1 MSRLAIPLAVL
12 GVNGGAGF
20 SAWGPNVL
28 AIDLVV
34 TIVLTLAQVVASGFL
49 VFLNL
54 FLGFAFD
61 ACSDP
66 NLTCHY
72 SLGTAA
78 LFVVPVVAVVVL
90 VATILLVVRNRR
102 KSRLGWWIPL
112 AGMAAAYLSLGIALA
127 LMNIATGQIL
137 L

>member
-1 MSRLAIPLAVL
+1 
-12 GVNGGAGF
+12 
-20 SAWGPNVL
+20 VL

-34 TIVLTLAQVVASGFL
+34 AIVLTLPQVATSGYS
-49 VFLNL
+49 VFLNF

-66 NLTCHY
+66 NLTCNY

-78 LFVVPVVAVVVL
+78 LFIVPVVAVVVL
-90 VATILLVVRNRR
+90 AATILLVVRNRR

-112 AGMAAAYLSLGIALA
+112 AGMAAAYLSLGIAIA
-127 LMNIATGQIL
+127 LTNIATGQSML
-137 L
+137 